1 MKLTQRVLGMAPSL
15 PRKLFDMAKEIDGDV
30 IDLTLGDPDVPPPA
44 NVRAAA
50 CAAIEACRTR
60 YSQNAGLHEAR
71 EAVAAF
77 QRAKYGRD
85 VAAEDLILTVGA
97 MGSIFQQLFSL
108 VEPGDEVIV
117 PAPYWVNYVEVA
129 KLCGAVPVVVSAREE
144 NGFSVTAEQ
153 VAAAITPRTRVIVVN
168 SPNNPTGRV
177 LREDA
182 VRGIAELAVKHDLF
196 MISDEVYRSL
206 IYDGIP
212 YLSIFDL
219 PEMKGRCSVIDAVSK
234 HFSMTGYRLGFTIGP
249 RELIETMT
257 RLQENVNACAPLPSQ
272 YAAIAAYGEDTDTS
286 YLKAEYDARRRVVVD
301 GVRGIPGLSIDGVD
315 AAFYAFINIS
325 ATGMDSQTFAY
336 NLLKEQ
342 RVAVVPGLAYG
353 DAYDRFIRIAF
364 TVSVKR
370 LSEALARIRAFLT
383 SARA

>member
-1 MKLTQRVLGMAPSL
+1 
-15 PRKLFDMAKEIDGDV
+15 MAKEIGGDV
-30 IDLTLGDPDVPPPA
+30 IDLTLGDPDMPPPA

-50 CAAIEACRTR
+50 CAAIESGMTR

-85 VAAEDLILTVGA
+85 IGAEDVILTVGA

-196 MISDEVYRSL
+196 VISDEVYRSL

-249 RELIETMT
+249 RELIDTMT

-272 YAAIAAYGEDTDTS
+272 YAAMAAYGEDTNTS

-315 AAFYAFINIS
+315 AAFYAFVNIS

>member
-50 CAAIEACRTR
+50 CAAIEACQTR

-85 VAAEDLILTVGA
+85 VSAEDVILTVGA

-153 VAAAITPRTRVIVVN
+153 MAAAITPRTRVVVVN

-196 MISDEVYRSL
+196 VISDEVYRSL
-206 IYDGIP
+206 VYDGIP

-219 PEMKGRCSVIDAVSK
+219 PEMRGRCSVIDAVSK
-234 HFSMTGYRLGFTIGP
+234 QFSMTGYRLGYTIGP
-249 RELIETMT
+249 RPLVETMT

-272 YAAIAAYGEDTDTS
+272 YAAIAAYGPETDAS
-286 YLKAEYDARRRVVVD
+286 YLFREYAARRQIVVD
-301 GVRGIPGLSIDGVD
+301 GIRGIPGLSLGGVD
-315 AAFYAFINIS
+315 AAFYAFVNIS
-325 ATGMDSQTFAY
+325 ATGMDSQSFAY
-336 NLLKEQ
+336 GLLKEQ

-353 DAYDRFIRIAF
+353 DAYDNFIRIAF
-364 TVSVKR
+364 TVSGER
-370 LSEALARIRAFLT
+370 LREALGRLRAFT
-383 SARA
+383 TR